1 MELSKGKRE
10 GGGIDRKIVCAQ
22 KGNLGDFLIFSA
34 LKNNTNNFAN
44 IKNSVIFVVDKDSL
58 SMNAIAI
65 TPAQSLAVNSYK
77 ELTTAFVTSLDRANK
92 TTEAYSHNL
101 ARFFS
106 WVEATGRDLGKL
118 TDADI
123 VAYKKGLE
131 AEGKSLLTINAYMVA
146 IRRFYKWTEGR
157 KLYPNIAAGVEV
169 RGRKGNIEK
178 QHLSDD
184 KSAELRAY
192 YQERSLRDFAIV
204 TLMLEIGL
212 RTIEICRLRVEDMFI
227 KSGSPCLRIW
237 GKGHKEADTIIPISW
252 NAYGVVNAYKSER
265 RAHQGEPLFTSQ
277 DHKNQGGE
285 LTPRS
290 VSRICREGLDAIGL
304 NSAEFTAHSLR
315 HTAAVNTLKATDKN
329 IYKSQYILRH
339 ASPATT
345 EGYVRS
351 MEEEEKF
358 KEAADILNK
367 MYN

>member
-1 MELSKGKRE
+1 M
-10 GGGIDRKIVCAQ
+10 
-22 KGNLGDFLIFSA
+22 
-34 LKNNTNNFAN
+34 
-44 IKNSVIFVVDKDSL
+44 KNSAIFVVDKENN

-65 TPAQSLAVNSYK
+65 TPAQALAVNSYG
-77 ELTTAFVTSLDRANK
+77 ELTTAFVSSLDRADK

-106 WVEATGRDLGKL
+106 WVEATGRNLGEL

-146 IRRFYKWTEGR
+146 IRRFYTWAERR
-157 KLYPNIAAGVEV
+157 KLYPNIAAGIEV
-169 RGRKGNIEK
+169 RGRKATTQK

-204 TLMLEIGL
+204 TLMLEAGL

-227 KSGSPCLRIW
+227 KNGSPRLRIW

-252 NAYGVVNAYKSER
+252 NAYGVINAYKSER
-265 RAHQGEPLFTSQ
+265 NARQGEPLFMSQ
-277 DHKNQGGE
+277 DHKNKGGE

-304 NSAEFTAHSLR
+304 NEKEFTAHSLR
-315 HTAAVNTLKATDKN
+315 HTAAVHLLENGGGVYEVQQL
-329 IYKSQYILRH
+329 LRH
-339 ASPATT
+339 ARSTTT
-345 EGYVRS
+345 EIYLRS
-351 MEEEEKF
+351 MEEERKIERVSALINSVYK
-358 KEAADILNK
+358 N
-367 MYN
+367 